1 MFTTIRTLVAAVATV
16 SCLATGVGGALAQN
30 YPTRPIRLVIG
41 LAPGG
46 ATDVLGRLVSTPLS
60 AELGQSII
68 VENRPGAGAMLAGEV
83 VVKAAADGYT
93 LLFGD
98 ISLAINP
105 GLRKTLLFD
114 VRKELAPIG
123 LVAAAP
129 LILVVNAS
137 FPARDLQE
145 LMALAKQSPGKF
157 TYGSWGTGNTTHLIP
172 ELFKGK
178 YGLDILHIPYKG
190 SGLAL
195 TDLVADR
202 VSLAVIGLSVAKS
215 FIESGKVRVLAI
227 TGEKRAAALPNVPT
241 FAEAGAPLPEANL
254 GSWWGLLGPAGLP
267 RNIVVQL
274 NHALARALAQPELRA
289 RLAAL
294 NIAPVS
300 STPEEFASRMDSE
313 ISTWGGVVKRANI
326 APE

>member
-1 MFTTIRTLVAAVATV
+1 MHASFRSLLTAIATV
-16 SCLATGVGGALAQN
+16 SCLATSAGDAFAQT

-46 ATDVLGRLVSTPLS
+46 ATDVLGRLVATPLG
-60 AELGQSII
+60 AELGQSVI
-68 VENRPGAGAMLAGEV
+68 VENRPGAAAMLAGEV
-83 VVKAAADGYT
+83 VVKAAPDGYT

-105 GLRKTLLFD
+105 GLRKSLLFD
-114 VRKELAPIG
+114 VRKDLTPIG

-137 FPARDLQE
+137 FPATNLQE
-145 LMALAKQSPGKF
+145 LIALAKKTPGKLS
-157 TYGSWGTGNTTHLIP
+157 YGSGGSGNTTHLIP

-178 YGLDILHIPYKG
+178 YGLDIVHVPYKG

-195 TDLVADR
+195 TDVIADR
-202 VSLAVIGLSVAKS
+202 VAFAVIGLSVAKP

-227 TGEKRAAALPNVPT
+227 TGEKRAAALPKVPT

-267 RNIVVQL
+267 RNIVMQL
-274 NHALARALAQPELRA
+274 NNALARALAQPELRA
-289 RLAAL
+289 RFAAL

-300 STPEEFASRMDSE
+300 STPEEFASRMESE
-313 ISTWGGVVKRANI
+313 IGTWGGVVKRANI